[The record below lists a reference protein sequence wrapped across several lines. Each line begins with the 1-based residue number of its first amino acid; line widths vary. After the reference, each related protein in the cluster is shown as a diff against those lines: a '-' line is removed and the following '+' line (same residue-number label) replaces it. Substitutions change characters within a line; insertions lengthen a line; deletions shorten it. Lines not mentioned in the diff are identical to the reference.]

1 MELKE
6 LEEKLKTLESR
17 LRNLKKKAE
26 NNDKDALWMIPGVRQ
41 KITKIKDEIGVLKM
55 EENARQQ
62 EVEKAATSK
71 NIDGDLAVNI
81 ISAIARN
88 SRR

>member
-17 LRNLKKKAE
+17 LRDLKKKAE